1 MRVSNKCARYSS
13 LGITTDYAI
22 PILRA
27 ILDKQIKDGNYYI
40 LPQLTF
46 DGINERR

>member
-1 MRVSNKCARYSS
+1 MRVSNKCS

-27 ILDKQIKDGNYYI
+27 ILDKQIKDVC
-40 LPQLTF
+40 LPPVWVGSIIE
-46 DGINERR
+46 DIWNN

>member
-22 PILRA
+22 PIL
-27 ILDKQIKDGNYYI
+27 DKQIKDI
-40 LPQLTF
+40 CLPPVWVGSIIE
-46 DGINERR
+46 DIWNN